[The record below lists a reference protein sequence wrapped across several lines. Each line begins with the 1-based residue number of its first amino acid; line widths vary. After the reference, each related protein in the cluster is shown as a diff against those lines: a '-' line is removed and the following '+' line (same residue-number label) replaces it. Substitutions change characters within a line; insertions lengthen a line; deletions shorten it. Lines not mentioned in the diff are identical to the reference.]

1 MDVPFLPNMEDRR
14 AHDEVQDDGK
24 DAEDDGDGDLAAGHV
39 RFLVE
44 DLVPQ
49 LFSLPQRLAGD
60 PLRNETLDSTPP
72 AVKKLVQIFR
82 D

>member
-1 MDVPFLPNMEDRR
+1 MKDGR
-14 AHDEVQDDGK
+14 AHDEVQDDGE
-24 DAEDDGDGDLAAGHV
+24 DAEDDGDGDLGARHV

-44 DLVPQ
+44 HLVSQ
-49 LFSLPQRLAGD
+49 LFSLSQRLAGD

-72 AVKKLVQIFR
+72 DVKKFILNIR